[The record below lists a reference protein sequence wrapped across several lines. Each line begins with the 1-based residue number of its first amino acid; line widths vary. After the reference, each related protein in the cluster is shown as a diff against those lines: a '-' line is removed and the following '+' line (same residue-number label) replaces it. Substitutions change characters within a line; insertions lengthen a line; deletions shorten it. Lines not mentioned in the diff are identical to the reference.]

1 MLFSSC
7 MISLINRAIQ
17 SVRVL
22 IPALMLLWSANS
34 SSAIAKVFEEY
45 VLKYKVIKLTNEFK
59 FSEARNAIND
69 YVRSNEAPVAEMLK
83 AIELHYMPR
92 SKLTPAEEEALQ
104 KVSSL
109 DSILAN
115 SRSLEL
121 CKQCVRQYPKSEY
134 AHIMLSRLYFW
145 QLKDSL
151 AVSEARKACEIAPE
165 NLHALENFFQCCVFA
180 HRKKDAAKVL
190 SAIVKTDPRHQLGA
204 EYGSRRGKS
213 GADDFFDPLID
224 RRALKKVLKRE
235 LEEEMRNSGQ

>member
-1 MLFSSC
+1 MSFIRYQLCRTIKNLQLGRGCIFLLLALSSVNSSC
-7 MISLINRAIQ
+7 AASKL
-17 SVRVL
+17 SD
-22 IPALMLLWSANS
+22 P
-34 SSAIAKVFEEY
+34 Y
-45 VLKYKVIKLTNEFK
+45 VLKNKIIGLTCDYKFT
-59 FSEARNAIND
+59 AAQNAIDD
-69 YVRSNEAPVAEMLK
+69 YNSSADPKFETMVK

-92 SKLTPAEEEALQ
+92 SKLTPTAEEALQ

-121 CKQCVRQYPKSEY
+121 CKQCVRQYPQSEY

-151 AVSEARKACEIAPE
+151 AFSEARKAVEIAPE
-165 NLHALENFFQCCVFA
+165 NLHALENLFQCCVYA
-180 HRKKDAAKVL
+180 HRKRDAANVL

-204 EYGSRRGKS
+204 DFSATRGQS

-224 RRALKKVLKRE
+224 RRALKKELKKE

>member
-7 MISLINRAIQ
+7 MISLINRTLQ

-45 VLKYKVIKLTNEFK
+45 VLKYKVINLTNEFK

-121 CKQCVRQYPKSEY
+121 CKQCVRQYPQSEY
-134 AHIMLSRLYFW
+134 SHIMLSRLYFW

-151 AVSEARKACEIAPE
+151 AVSEARKAVEIAPE
-165 NLHALENFFQCCVFA
+165 NLHALENLFTCCVYA

-190 SAIVKTDPRHQLGA
+190 SAIVKTNPRHQLGA
-204 EYGSRRGKS
+204 ENGSRRGKS
-213 GADDFFDPLID
+213 GSDDSFDPLID
-224 RRALKKVLKRE
+224 RRALKKELKKE
-235 LEEEMRNSGQ
+235 MEEEMRNSGQ

>member
-7 MISLINRAIQ
+7 MISLINRALQ

-22 IPALMLLWSANS
+22 IPSLIMLSSVNS
-34 SSAIAKVFEEY
+34 SCAASKLSDPY
-45 VLKYKVIKLTNEFK
+45 VLKNKVIGLTSDYK
-59 FSEARNAIND
+59 FTAAQNAIDD
-69 YVRSNEAPVAEMLK
+69 YNRSADPKFETLLK

-121 CKQCVRQYPKSEY
+121 CKQCVRQYPQSEY

-151 AVSEARKACEIAPE
+151 AVSEARKAVEIAPE

-204 EYGSRRGKS
+204 EYASRRGKS

-224 RRALKKVLKRE
+224 RRALKKELKKE
-235 LEEEMRNSGQ
+235 MEEEMRNSGQ